1 MRSRSGRLVCL
12 PAAAMM
18 SGLLMLASAVP
29 VYAQGAKPAEPAKP
43 AAAAAKP
50 ADKPADKPAAA
61 KPADKPAD
69 KPAAATPADKPADK
83 AAAKAPE
90 PPKKA
95 LTETQKKDAAKK
107 AFKSGDEKF
116 DKGEYEAAL
125 ALYKEADELVPG
137 VTPKW
142 KAAQSL
148 EKLNRVVDA
157 VAAYQIYLDAKPD
170 PVKYKDNIAAAE
182 ARITE
187 LKKTPAKIK
196 VVTVPPEIPGL
207 KITVDGAP
215 ATGNELSLTPG
226 KHTITA
232 SGDNFETATEEV
244 DPSFAESRDLTL
256 TLTEK
261 KKPEPIA
268 SVPPPLPPV
277 VEKPKPVEPPVAPP
291 APRSKVPAYVTL
303 GLAGAGA
310 IVGTIFGVQALSAK
324 SAYNDDPTTENADK
338 TDRNALIADMSFAV
352 ALTFGVTGA
361 VLLFSKDEAAEKPA
375 ATVIAPWASPTGG
388 GAVARFQ
395 F

>member
-1 MRSRSGRLVCL
+1 
-12 PAAAMM
+12 MM
-18 SGLLMLASAVP
+18 SGWLVLASAVP

-61 KPADKPAD
+61 APADKPAD
-69 KPAAATPADKPADK
+69 KPAKP
-83 AAAKAPE
+83 
-90 PPKKA
+90 
-95 LTETQKKDAAKK
+95 LTEFQKKEAAKK
-107 AFKSGDEKF
+107 AFKSGEEKF

-137 VTPKW
+137 VTPKH
-142 KAAQSL
+142 KAALSL
-148 EKLNRVVDA
+148 DKLNRVVDA

-182 ARITE
+182 ARIAE

-232 SGDNFETATEEV
+232 SGDNFETATEDV
-244 DPSFAESRDLTL
+244 DANFAESRDLTL
-256 TLTEK
+256 TLT
-261 KKPEPIA
+261 KKPEPVA
-268 SVPPPLPPV
+268 VVPPPPPPV
-277 VEKPKPVEPPVAPP
+277 VEPPKPPEPAAPPP

-303 GLAGAGA
+303 GLAGAGLVA
-310 IVGTIFGVQALSAK
+310 GTVTGVLALSAK
-324 SAYNDDPTTENADK
+324 GAFNDDPTTENADK
-338 TDRNALIADMSFAV
+338 TDRMALMSDMFFAV
-352 ALTFGVTGA
+352 GLTFGVTGA

-375 ATVIAPWASPTGG
+375 ASRTIIAPWASPTGG
-388 GAVARFQ
+388 GAVARFH